1 MNVENTQV
9 QMRKGILEFCILHII
24 SRGEVYAS
32 DMLEELTAARI
43 MVVEGTLYPLLT
55 RLKNAGLVE
64 YKWVEST
71 SGPPRKYYTL
81 TEAGRLFLN
90 NLQQTWEELVNS
102 THQIIVKHGVNGIGR

>member
-1 MNVENTQV
+1 MNIENAQV

-55 RLKNAGLVE
+55 RLKNAGFLD
-64 YKWVEST
+64 YKWVESS
-71 SGPPRKYYTL
+71 SGPPRKYYVL
-81 TEAGRLFLN
+81 TREGEIFLEGMQTTWNELSRSVSSIIDKTQKN
-90 NLQQTWEELVNS
+90 NTD
-102 THQIIVKHGVNGIGR
+102 K